1 MTVSIV
7 PTLCSW
13 VRSFCLMP
21 FSEAEAA
28 VSCLLTGLDS
38 SFVVRRLE
46 NFFLFQTHL
55 GKLIQTVSAHEDC
68 WDIPFLGLLGYSLA
82 GIAREMVVIAIT
94 LVPCFAVT
102 VLVAVGR
109 AR

>member
-1 MTVSIV
+1 MSDAFF
-7 PTLCSW
+7 
-13 VRSFCLMP
+13 RSRGCCELPAHRF
-21 FSEAEAA
+21 
-28 VSCLLTGLDS
+28 GDS